1 MSIKHAQAD
10 RTHGYKTWFMPGENP
25 VKRGQFGEH
34 ILKLLLN
41 GFTIINWW
49 KNHGFPQKMSFSR
62 KYISMDF
69 LNLLLKITGEILIA
83 RGKNSDS

>member
-1 MSIKHAQAD
+1 MED
-10 RTHGYKTWFMPGENP
+10 E
-25 VKRGQFGEH
+25 
-34 ILKLLLN
+34 L
-41 GFTIINWW
+41 
-49 KNHGFPQKMSFSR
+49 SR

>member
-1 MSIKHAQAD
+1 MYRQMKLLD
-10 RTHGYKTWFMPGENP
+10 KKTWFVSCENP
-25 VKRGQFGEH
+25 LKRCQFEEH
-34 ILKLLLN
+34 ILKLLLKVC
-41 GFTIINWW
+41 TIINWW